1 MRPLRLLGMIVMTAT
16 LAVAAEF
23 GVSPLT
29 AGRVYPN
36 PWRADRHAHF
46 HMVFDGLPA
55 RATLHLY
62 TLSGQQI
69 KTLVADE
76 TGKVLWDR
84 TNGAGQSVASGVYLY
99 TVADGTGRTSVGKL
113 AIIR

>member
-1 MRPLRLLGMIVMTAT
+1 MRPLPLLGMIVLTA
-16 LAVAAEF
+16 AFAGAGEF
-23 GVSPLT
+23 GVSALS

-69 KTLVADE
+69 KTLVTDE
-76 TGKVLWDR
+76 SGKALWDR

-99 TVADGTGRTSVGKL
+99 TVADGAGRTSVGKL